1 MQLEKATSHSGEAG
15 LAGWISSNDV
25 TLFTVV
31 MVVVVAIFLQSSLV
45 KRARLNTELEGAK
58 LSLTDQ
64 NRRIQE
70 DVRRVSGELAAINT
84 QLANTRNTLTTTQ
97 RERQSLEEI
106 RKQLDLELTAKKLEL
121 QQRSEELAKLN
132 AAKTTV
138 EGQLAQLLK
147 DKGDQ
152 EVQFSQTTTKLE
164 MDISGLAAQLQQRQK
179 ERDDLQASRD
189 DLQKERDLLDQQ
201 AKALAE
207 RVAKLE
213 QQVGVSEKSL
223 AELKQAAG
231 AKTQS
236 LEELL
241 ARALERQKSDQ
252 SASVQQMQSV
262 MARAEHAETQA
273 KEVAAT
279 RDDYLDRLRRAAA
292 YVRDIDEK
300 KSLLALQVEALKT
313 QLANALD
320 DLQLAQSQLQH
331 QRSREVSVN
340 RELIGLRGTLKRVAI
355 LFDASGS
362 MTHDG
367 RWAEVQ
373 RISLTWLDHLDVDEC
388 VLIVFSSGAT
398 AFPADGSMLRVSG
411 PEGADNRVRLLEYL
425 RSVKPEGWTNTLAA
439 MRLAY
444 QYRID
449 SIILFSDGAPTYE
462 NHNRFNP
469 EAVEQIYALC
479 RQHADIPINA
489 VGLGNYFDPN
499 FSTFLRTLA
508 QLTGGTFVGR

>member
-1 MQLEKATSHSGEAG
+1 
-15 LAGWISSNDV
+15 
-25 TLFTVV
+25 
-31 MVVVVAIFLQSSLV
+31 VVVAIFLQASLV
-45 KRARLNTELEGAK
+45 KRGQRNTELEGEK
-58 LSLTDQ
+58 LSLTEQ
-64 NRRIQE
+64 NRRIQK
-70 DVRRVSGELAAINT
+70 DVRRVAAELAAMNT
-84 QLANTRNTLTTTQ
+84 QLADTRNSLATTQ

-106 RKQLDLELTAKKLEL
+106 RQQLDLDLATKQQEL
-121 QQRSEELAKLN
+121 QQRTEDLAKLN

-138 EGQLAQLLK
+138 EAQLAQLLQ
-147 DKGDQ
+147 DKGAQ

-164 MDISGLAAQLQQRQK
+164 ANLSGMAAQLQQQKK
-179 ERDDLQASRD
+179 ERDDLVASRD
-189 DLQKERDLLDQQ
+189 DLQKERDVLDQQ

-213 QQVGVSEKSL
+213 QQVGASEMSL
-223 AELKQAAG
+223 AELKQAAA

-252 SASVQQMQSV
+252 SDSTQQMRAAVS
-262 MARAEHAETQA
+262 RAEQAETQA

-279 RDDYLDRLRRAAA
+279 RDDYLDRLRRAAV
-292 YVRDIDEK
+292 YVQDLDEK

-320 DLQLAQSQLQH
+320 DLQTAQSQVQQ
-331 QRSREVSVN
+331 QRSREASVN
-340 RELIGLRGTLKRVAI
+340 RELIGLRGGLKRIAF

-362 MTHDG
+362 MTQDG
-367 RWAEVQ
+367 RWDEVR
-373 RISLTWLDHLDVDEC
+373 RISLAWLDHLDVDEC
-388 VLIVFSSGAT
+388 VLIVFSSGVK
-398 AFPADGSMLRVSG
+398 AFPADGTLLQVSG
-411 PEGADNRVRLLEYL
+411 PEGADNRAQLLEYL
-425 RSVKPEGWTNTLAA
+425 KSVKPEGWTNTLAA
-439 MRLAY
+439 MQLAY

-462 NHNRFNP
+462 SANRFNA

-499 FSTFLRTLA
+499 FSTFLRTMA